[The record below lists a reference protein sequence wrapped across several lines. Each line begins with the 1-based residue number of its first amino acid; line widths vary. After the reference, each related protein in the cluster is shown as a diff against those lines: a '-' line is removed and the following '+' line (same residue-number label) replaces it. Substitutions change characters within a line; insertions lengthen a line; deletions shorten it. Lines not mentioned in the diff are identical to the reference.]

1 MITTKKK
8 PETEKEH
15 AHVEIHYNGVYLGY
29 CIKNSGA
36 LAVVGE
42 NYNFVSKSKLPN
54 FYKKLKRDIFIEAER
69 LAKELD
75 Y

>member
-1 MITTKKK
+1 MITIKKK
-8 PETEKEH
+8 KETEKEL
-15 AHVEIHYNGVYLGY
+15 AHEEIWYNGTYLGY

-42 NYNFVSKSKLPN
+42 NFNFVSKSKLPN
-54 FYKKLKRDIFIEAER
+54 FYRKLKRDIPTEANR
-69 LAKELD
+69 LAQLH